1 MNPTDVVTEGF
12 DIVSTSRENLEKFIR
27 ELHSL
32 ASYVKILQVSGYPS
46 DGQAAN
52 VSKETTT
59 KELLAVEGIPQPVF
73 MAQNINLFF
82 GKVNN
87 VEYCQKMHNAPSL
100 YKLREDVLRYK
111 KEKRYVA

>member
-1 MNPTDVVTEGF
+1 MRVT
-12 DIVSTSRENLEKFIR
+12 N
-27 ELHSL
+27 H
-32 ASYVKILQVSGYPS
+32 VKILQVSGYPS

-59 KELLAVEGIPQPVF
+59 KELLKVEGVPQPLF
-73 MAQNINLFF
+73 MTQNINLFF

-87 VEYCQKMHNAPSL
+87 VEYCQKMHNAPDL
-100 YKLREDVLRYK
+100 YKLREDVMRYK